1 MFAPH
6 AFPALLDK
14 LDSTSINVKRDALQ
28 TITSCVSRYGLST
41 VSVYAIT
48 LWDAL
53 KFEILNVQEEDLAE
67 EALNALQEI
76 ARQLSSGPHD
86 TQLHSYLKPI
96 AKECNEH
103 LEDAPTKQSSAAGR
117 ILSAMAK
124 ASPQASNTLVRAV
137 VPQLLAL
144 NESADSLPRRR
155 GLLEILNQ
163 LVVSSTFTFGRW
175 RTIDTVKSSQSPT
188 LLNLHH
194 QSNTPNAMIDF
205 TDQCVQVFTTALISS
220 PSSEVSF
227 RLLALESLRNL
238 VLVRNL
244 LNDDNI
250 ARIIRLVYEIV
261 INESSYGKDEV
272 KAGAIDTLVE
282 IAHQK
287 PQLLI
292 ETAIPAFMARLPD
305 CPEPGET
312 YHVSILEAFAKL
324 SAEKQI
330 FSTIIVRLKNK
341 LYTALRQDAPPLYI
355 LSILSA
361 LLYSFTH
368 GAVDLQDSTTF
379 GSYYRDIVV
388 PFLKDI
394 CSPRNALSHSRDII
408 RDESILDIV
417 GRICNIIIRPQAW
430 VAQTEICRNIY
441 TFFQEAD
448 IKNVSPFST
457 SGNFHTM
464 VVSTHLLAALQ
475 REARPHSNMDALLNS
490 LIKFTTIDIL
500 STSVRN
506 ATIAQIA
513 LVVNKFTPAAATTDL
528 ISSLLQGPTSILS
541 PSNLTATNL
550 RIAFAIL
557 KALLLRI
564 DPNLSIILPTYLSL
578 LSDPTHGP
586 LAAHLFSTLLAPD
599 DLLTKENHC
608 TIYALHKQRFF
619 SLVVPSLATSS
630 RADDPQTT
638 TNTLTALS
646 GTLQH
651 TPYALLRPSL
661 PLLTAPLL
669 RSLAS
674 GSSSNAVKAATVS
687 TFSRVVLQD
696 PAAVEEHMGS
706 LVERLLDI
714 ATSSSN
720 TSTTT
725 AKNIPNKGADAETIA
740 ATPPNPAKLRAASLA
755 CLASFPSCFRAELL
769 LPWKRVVVRRLA
781 KGALDDGRRAVRGE
795 AVRAR
800 VAWEGLDEVDGDG
813 DGDGD

>member
-76 ARQLSSGPHD
+76 ARQLSFGPHD

-117 ILSAMAK
+117 ILSAVAK

-163 LVVSSTFTFGRW
+163 LVLSSTFTFGRW
-175 RTIDTVKSSQSPT
+175 RTIDTVKSAQSPT

-194 QSNTPNAMIDF
+194 RSSTPNAMIDF
-205 TDQCVQVFTTALISS
+205 TDQCVQLFTTALTST

-227 RLLALESLRNL
+227 RLLALESLRNQ

-244 LNDDNI
+244 LDDDNI

-287 PQLLI
+287 PQLII

-305 CPEPGET
+305 CTEPGQT

-341 LYTALRQDAPPLYI
+341 LYTALRQGAPPLYI

-368 GAVDLQDSTTF
+368 GAVDLQDPTTF

-388 PFLKDI
+388 PFLNDI
-394 CSPRNALSHSRDII
+394 CSPYNALSRDII

-417 GRICNIIIRPQAW
+417 GRICNIIIRPQGW
-430 VAQTEICRNIY
+430 VAHTEICRNIY
-441 TFFQEAD
+441 TLFQEVE
-448 IKNVSPFST
+448 IENVSPFST

-490 LIKFTTIDIL
+490 LIKFAAIDPL
-500 STSVRN
+500 SISVRN
-506 ATIAQIA
+506 ATIAQIS
-513 LVVNKFTPAAATTDL
+513 LVVNKFIPAAATRDL
-528 ISSLLQGPTSILS
+528 ISTLLQGPVSILA
-541 PSNLTATNL
+541 PSKLTATNL

-557 KALLLRI
+557 RAVLLRI
-564 DPNLSIILPTYLSL
+564 DPNLSTILPTYLSL

-608 TIYALHKQRFF
+608 VIYALHKQRFF
-619 SLVVPSLATSS
+619 SLVVPSLATSV

-651 TPYALLRPSL
+651 TPYALLRSSL
-661 PLLTAPLL
+661 PILTAPLL

-674 GSSSNAVKAATVS
+674 GSSNAVKAATVS
-687 TFSRVVLQD
+687 TFSRVVLED
-696 PAAVEEHMGS
+696 PAAVEEHVGS

-714 ATSSSN
+714 ATSSN
-720 TSTTT
+720 TTSPSPYPTMSSPTTT
-725 AKNIPNKGADAETIA
+725 TTGKTNKGTAIS
-740 ATPPNPAKLRAASLA
+740 ATPSPAKLRAASLA

-800 VAWEGLDEVDGDG
+800 MAWEGLGEGDG
-813 DGDGD
+813 D